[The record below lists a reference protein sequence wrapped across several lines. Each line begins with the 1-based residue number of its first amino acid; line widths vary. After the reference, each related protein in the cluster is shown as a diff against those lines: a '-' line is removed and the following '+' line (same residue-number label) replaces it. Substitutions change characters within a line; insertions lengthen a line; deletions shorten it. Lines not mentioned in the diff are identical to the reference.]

1 MARIK
6 RMERVV
12 ALTKELI
19 DSPYELFP
27 FSFFCEK
34 FMVAKST
41 LSEDVQAVRNG
52 LAAYD
57 LGVIE
62 TVAGASGGVRFIP
75 YHTADA
81 DYKFLTKLANKMSD
95 PERIL
100 PGGMIYMNDLIFT
113 PYIAMRLGEII
124 MQRSLDLKPN
134 YIMTVETKGI
144 PLALFVARA
153 FNVPMVMARREAR
166 ITEGP
171 AVSINYVSGSTK
183 QIQSMSLP
191 KKALPAGA
199 RVLIIDDFMKAGGTA
214 KGMQKITTE
223 VGATV
228 VGTGVLIATKEPTKK
243 MVDEYFSLLTLKD
256 VDEEM
261 CKIDISPVLI

>member
-19 DSPYELFP
+19 DNPYELFP
-27 FSFFCEK
+27 FAFFCEK
-34 FMVAKST
+34 FAVAKST

-52 LAAYD
+52 LSSYD
-57 LGVIE
+57 IGIIE
-62 TVAGASGGVRFIP
+62 TVSGASGGVRFIP

-81 DYKFLTKLANKMSD
+81 DNKFLEELAAKLRNPD
-95 PERIL
+95 RIL
-100 PGGMIYMNDLIFT
+100 PGGMIYMNDLIFM

-124 MQRSLDLKPN
+124 MQRSVDLRPD

-153 FNVPMVMARREAR
+153 FNVPMVMARKEAR

-171 AVSINYVSGSTK
+171 AVSISYLSGSTK
-183 QIQSMSLP
+183 KIQSMSLP
-191 KKALPAGA
+191 KKALTPGSK
-199 RVLIIDDFMKAGGTA
+199 VLIVDDFMKAGGTA
-214 KGMQKITTE
+214 KGMQELVSE
-223 VGATV
+223 VGATT
-228 VGTGVLIATKEPTKK
+228 VGTYFLIASKEPAKK
-243 MVDEYFSLLTLKD
+243 IIADYSALLLLKS
-256 VDEEM
+256 VDEEAH
-261 CKIDISPVLI
+261 KIDIVPEMI

>member
-1 MARIK
+1 MSRVK

-19 DSPYELFP
+19 DHPYELFP
-27 FSFFCEK
+27 FAYFCEK
-34 FMVAKST
+34 FAVAKST

-62 TVAGASGGVRFIP
+62 TVAGAAGGVRFIS
-75 YHTADA
+75 YHSQDA
-81 DYKFLTKLANKMSD
+81 DTAFLQALAVQLAE

-100 PGGMIYMNDLIFT
+100 SGGMIYMNDLLFT
-113 PYIAMRLGEII
+113 PHIIMRLGEIM
-124 MQRSLDLKPN
+124 MQRTQQLAPD

-153 FNVPMVMARREAR
+153 YNVPLVMARRESR
-166 ITEGP
+166 ITEGS

-183 QIQSMSLP
+183 RIQTMSLP
-191 KKALPAGA
+191 KRALPPGA
-199 RVLIIDDFMKAGGTA
+199 KVLIIDDFLKAGGTA
-214 KGMQKITTE
+214 KGMQELTQE
-223 VGATV
+223 VGAEV
-228 VGTGVLIATKEPTKK
+228 VGTGFLIATKEPEKK
-243 MVDEYFSLLTLKD
+243 MVEDYFALFVLDGIDDERKLT
-256 VDEEM
+256 
-261 CKIDISPVLI
+261 DIKPL

>member
-27 FSFFCEK
+27 FAFFCEK
-34 FMVAKST
+34 FTVAKST

-100 PGGMIYMNDLIFT
+100 PGCMIYMNDLIFT

-191 KKALPAGA
+191 KGFACG
-199 RVLIIDDFMKAGGTA
+199 
-214 KGMQKITTE
+214 
-223 VGATV
+223 
-228 VGTGVLIATKEPTKK
+228 
-243 MVDEYFSLLTLKD
+243 
-256 VDEEM
+256 
-261 CKIDISPVLI
+261 CKSFDY

>member
-12 ALTKELI
+12 ALTKELV

-34 FMVAKST
+34 FSVAKST

-52 LAAYD
+52 LRAYD

-75 YHTADA
+75 YHSTDA
-81 DYKFLTKLANKMSD
+81 DYKFLEELAKKLSD

-113 PYIAMRLGEII
+113 PYIAMRLGEMI
-124 MQRSLDLKPN
+124 MQRSMDLAPE

-153 FNVPMVMARREAR
+153 FNVPVVMARREAR
-166 ITEGP
+166 ITEGA

-183 QIQSMSLP
+183 KIQSMSLP
-191 KKALPAGA
+191 KKALPEGA
-199 RVLIIDDFMKAGGTA
+199 KVLIIDDFMKAGGTA
-214 KGMQKITTE
+214 KGLQDLAHE
-223 VGATV
+223 VGAFV
-228 VGTGVLIATKEPTKK
+228 VGTGFLIATKEPNKK
-243 MVDEYFSLLTLKD
+243 LVDDYFSLLTLNN
-256 VDEEM
+256 VDGD
-261 CKIDISPVLI
+261 KKVIDIKPEMI